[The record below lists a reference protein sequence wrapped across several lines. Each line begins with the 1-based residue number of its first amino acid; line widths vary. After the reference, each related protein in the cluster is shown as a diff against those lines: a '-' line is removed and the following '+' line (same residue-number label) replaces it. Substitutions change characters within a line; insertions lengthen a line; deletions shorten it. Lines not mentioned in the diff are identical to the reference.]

1 MPAAMEAQRLLA
13 DRDQWFLRMRQRNVD
28 VESMTAAFVGPN
40 GKKFPYA
47 SGDDVLAAALEA
59 VSRVCDVAVPEG
71 LNADADP
78 RDVYAFVVEVLI
90 KYGEQRQEEG
100 KLFAASTKPLL
111 TRDMKMELQALHKQ
125 IGAVLERG

>member
-1 MPAAMEAQRLLA
+1 
-13 DRDQWFLRMRQRNVD
+13 
-28 VESMTAAFVGPN
+28 MTAAFVGPN
-40 GKKFPYA
+40 GKKFPFA

-78 RDVYAFVVEVLI
+78 RDVYAFVVEVLV

-100 KLFAASTKPLL
+100 KLFEASTKPLL